1 MAATAKNKPKKKI
14 FKSRIGRSVG
24 GDISIF
30 LVLCLFAAFMALP
43 LIYTVSN
50 AFKPLDELFMFP
62 PRFFVKNP
70 TLENFTSLSSLVG
83 QSIVPI
89 GRYFMNTLLLT
100 VVITFFHIIF
110 ASLAAYILAKRE
122 FPGKKFLSTIVMWSL
137 MFSAEVTAIPNYII
151 TAKLGM
157 IDTYWSL
164 ILPGIGASLGLYLM
178 RQFMGG
184 VPNVLMESARID
196 GASELRIFWKIVMPL
211 VKPAWL
217 TLMIL
222 KIQGTWSMSGGATIF
237 SEELKTL
244 DYAITQIT
252 SAGLSRAGASAALTF
267 LMMLLPLGVFIINQS
282 QVVQTMASSGIKD

>member
-1 MAATAKNKPKKKI
+1 MAATAKIKPKKKI

-62 PRFFVKNP
+62 PRFFVRNP

-110 ASLAAYILAKRE
+110 ASLAAYILAKRD
-122 FPGKKFLSTIVMWSL
+122 FPGKKFLSTVVMWSL

-164 ILPGIGASLGLYLM
+164 ILPGVGASLGLYLM

>member
-1 MAATAKNKPKKKI
+1 MTAAVKSKSKKRI
-14 FKSRIGRSVG
+14 FKSRLGRSKG
-24 GDISIF
+24 GDIAIF

-43 LIYTVSN
+43 LIYTINN

-62 PRFFVKNP
+62 PRFFVRNP
-70 TLENFTSLSSLVG
+70 TLENFTNLSSLVG

-110 ASLAAYILAKRE
+110 ASLAAYILSKRE
-122 FPGKKFLSTIVMWSL
+122 FPGKVFLETIVMWSL

-151 TAKLGM
+151 TAKLNM

-178 RQFMGG
+178 KQFMGG
-184 VPNVLMESARID
+184 VPNVLLESARID
-196 GASELRIFWKIVMPL
+196 GAGELLIFWKMVMPL

-244 DYAITQIT
+244 DYAISQIT

-267 LMMLLPLGVFIINQS
+267 LMLLLPLGVFIINQS
-282 QVVQTMASSGIKD
+282 KVVQTMAASGIKD